1 MKNTIKSSFVV
12 VLLIVSTLFSCST
25 NDMDDNQ
32 NETNT
37 LVGEWQRADSTSS
50 FANGFVFLA
59 DNTGVQ
65 FSSESHDDGTAI
77 SNAVSLEW
85 NSSTTNLQLMMDEEI
100 NTSYS
105 FNAEGEL
112 LLSAISEIPF
122 VRID

>member
-1 MKNTIKSSFVV
+1 MKNTINSSFVV

-37 LVGEWQRADSTSS
+37 LVGEWQRADSNSS

-65 FSSESHDDGTAI
+65 FTSENHDDGTAI

-85 NSSTTNLQLMMDEEI
+85 NSSGTNLQLMMDEEI